1 VYQSIG
7 NYSVATMI
15 SEKIK
20 QQLLDRYDPDDII
33 YLLEISTEDL
43 IDELEHLILRNLD
56 KFNLDDD

>member
-1 VYQSIG
+1 
-7 NYSVATMI
+7 MI